1 MLSTQGRWLL
11 ALPRKDLID
20 EQTATLT
27 SKALKQGLHV
37 AVQGIHSEQNK
48 RESVGRRVQDALQE
62 QSPSAHAI
70 LVVSHECLLEL
81 DPTLLK
87 GSNVA
92 IDEVPES
99 SVLSGAF
106 KAGTQWRTLATLYDL
121 VPVAEGSPWYRV
133 APRRDAELPTT
144 GEIINEPAKAL
155 IAFHKAVRS
164 MGRSVYVDLDCW
176 EAAKSTRRTV
186 RWYSFWTPEALVEH
200 ATSVT
205 FAGAGFLYSL
215 AYHAAQQ
222 APSGPVTFEVEDIGA
237 QSPRTGRPR
246 VVIHFYTHHQ
256 GSTTWWETDEG
267 VDCVVAISRHLEKI
281 GFNGYWS
288 GNDAIR
294 AYFRKRFP
302 GQECRPKVAGTN
314 SLRHHTQCAFFYSNK
329 CQSADSAAIE
339 VLALHADI
347 VRRAREDEDIVQF
360 VGRGAIRDRTF
371 SGDYEVHLYS
381 KDQAE
386 RLGEYLKSS
395 GIADDVTIIP
405 VDAAGIMDMKRPE
418 SKMATRARG
427 EADPVTV
434 AAKAE
439 RLRVEAL
446 QRSQRNRDRKKERA
460 IANGTARG
468 PGRPTKMGSAKA
480 RKAPARRA
488 A

>member
-20 EQTATLT
+20 EQTAALK
-27 SKALKQGLHV
+27 SKARRQGLHV
-37 AVQGIHSEQNK
+37 AIQGIHSEQNK

-62 QSPSAHAI
+62 HSSSGHAI
-70 LVVSHECLLEL
+70 LIVSHECLLEL
-81 DPTLLK
+81 DLTLLN
-87 GSNVA
+87 GWDVA
-92 IDEVPES
+92 VDESLES

-133 APRRDAELPTT
+133 APRRDAELPTN

-164 MGRSVYVDLDCW
+164 MGRAVYVDIDCW
-176 EAAKSTRRTV
+176 QGARSTRRTV
-186 RWYSFWTPEALVEH
+186 RWYSFWTPEALVEQ

-205 FAGAGFLYSL
+205 FAGAGFLNSL
-215 AYHAAQQ
+215 GYHAAQQ
-222 APSGPVTFEVEDIGA
+222 APSGPVTFEVEDIGERC
-237 QSPRTGRPR
+237 PRTGRPR
-246 VVIHFYTHHQ
+246 VVIYYYTHHL
-256 GSTTWWETDEG
+256 GSTAWWSTKAG
-267 VDCVVAISRHLEKI
+267 RKCLVAISRHLECIK
-281 GFNGYWS
+281 FSGYWS
-288 GNDAIR
+288 GNDVVR
-294 AYFRKRFP
+294 PYFQERFD
-302 GQECRPKVAGTN
+302 GEECQPKVAGTN

-329 CQSADSAAIE
+329 CQSADSATIE

-347 VRRAREDEDIVQF
+347 VRRAREDEDIIQF

-386 RLGEYLKSS
+386 RLREYLKSS

-405 VDAAGIMDMKRPE
+405 VDAAGIMDVKRPE
-418 SKMATRARG
+418 SKMATRARR

-434 AAKAE
+434 QAKKEKRNEQA
-439 RLRVEAL
+439 RV
-446 QRSQRNRDRKKERA
+446 RSQRKRDRDKAAR

-468 PGRPTKMGSAKA
+468 RGRPRKMGSTKS